1 MNDARTIEAS
11 RLMLAF
17 AGASGLTGEGAPR
30 RYLWTD
36 AHAVCN
42 FLTLAAT
49 TGDSRFGQLA
59 VALADQVHNV
69 LGRHRLDDD
78 RSGWISGLDESAGR
92 EHPTAGGLRIG
103 KPLPERRCDAA
114 YDEHAEWEQDGQY
127 YHYLTKWM
135 HALLQLGKVTGEN
148 RYRSWAKELA
158 LTAGSRFRAPSGP
171 PRLYW
176 KMSIDLSYP
185 LVPSS
190 GQHDPLDGLVTA
202 LTIKA
207 ADLDSGDHEL
217 DELITELTD
226 LCREGYWETDDPLG
240 IGGLLFDAGR
250 LAQLAGSET
259 TVDRNVMMKRL
270 IEASMMG
277 LAAFLRSST
286 LQLPGSSRLAFRE
299 LGLSTGLHAVALIQQ
314 SGFSGEYSMLLDRL
328 ITHARLSDVI
338 EHFWLDPAQ
347 QRTSTWAAHQDINA
361 VMLATS
367 LAPAGF
373 LNL

>member
-1 MNDARTIEAS
+1 
-11 RLMLAF
+11 
-17 AGASGLTGEGAPR
+17 
-30 RYLWTD
+30 
-36 AHAVCN
+36 
-42 FLTLAAT
+42 
-49 TGDSRFGQLA
+49 
-59 VALADQVHNV
+59 
-69 LGRHRLDDD
+69 
-78 RSGWISGLDESAGR
+78 
-92 EHPTAGGLRIG
+92 
-103 KPLPERRCDAA
+103 
-114 YDEHAEWEQDGQY
+114 
-127 YHYLTKWM
+127 
-135 HALLQLGKVTGEN
+135 
-148 RYRSWAKELA
+148 
-158 LTAGSRFRAPSGP
+158 
-171 PRLYW
+171 
-176 KMSIDLSYP
+176 MSIDLSYP

-207 ADLDSGDHEL
+207 ADPDSGDHEL

-250 LAQLAGSET
+250 LAQLAGSES

-299 LGLSTGLHAVALIQQ
+299 LGLSTGLHAVALIQR